1 MILNNFS
8 QGQSVYMRDKTDAWK
23 VGIVHRVEGDEILV
37 KCGTN
42 EVCCCVVCGVRF
54 IARGRYILKT
64 PAILTIENVT
74 LYYPFKYTSNIL
86 LV

>member
-1 MILNNFS
+1 MPGRLASSIVLREMKSSLN
-8 QGQSVYMRDKTDAWK
+8 VELMRF
-23 VGIVHRVEGDEILV
+23 VI
-37 KCGTN
+37 
-42 EVCCCVVCGVRF
+42 VCCVD
-54 IARGRYILKT
+54 RGRYILKN